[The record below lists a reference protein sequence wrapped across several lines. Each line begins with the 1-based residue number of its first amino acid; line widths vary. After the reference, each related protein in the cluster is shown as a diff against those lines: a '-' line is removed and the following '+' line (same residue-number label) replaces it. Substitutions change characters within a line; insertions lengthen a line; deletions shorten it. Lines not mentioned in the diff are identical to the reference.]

1 MEKIKNAAGKTI
13 CRADLRFKQIE
24 IVHKG
29 LRSLIWFDKQGRLCQ
44 HHAPQS
50 TRDEHCLKR
59 RH

>member
-13 CRADLRFKQIE
+13 CRADSRLKQIE

-29 LRSLIWFDKQGRLCQ
+29 LRSLIWFDEQGRLCQ
-44 HHAPQS
+44 RHVPLS
-50 TRDEHCLKR
+50 ERDDCCLKR